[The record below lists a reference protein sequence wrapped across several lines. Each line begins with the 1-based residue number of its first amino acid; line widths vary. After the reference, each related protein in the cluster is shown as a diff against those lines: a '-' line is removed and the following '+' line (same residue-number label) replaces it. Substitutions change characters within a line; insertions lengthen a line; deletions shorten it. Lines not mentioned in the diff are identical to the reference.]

1 MKRYKLILFFNIF
14 ILLTVFAQKIEN
26 LVELKQQSENRLF
39 HRLDKAPRT
48 PAFASEGYW
57 VWGSSIVKGD
67 DGKYHMFV
75 SRFPKKLLRYVSS
88 LILTHTVFGRVSAFC
103 L

>member
-14 ILLTVFAQKIEN
+14 ILLTASAQKIEN

-48 PAFASEGYW
+48 PPLHPKVIGY
-57 VWGSSIVKGD
+57 G
-67 DGKYHMFV
+67 
-75 SRFPKKLLRYVSS
+75 
-88 LILTHTVFGRVSAFC
+88 AAQ
-103 L
+103 

>member
-14 ILLTVFAQKIEN
+14 ILLTASAQKIEN

-39 HRLDKAPRT
+39 HRLHKAPRT

-57 VWGSSIVKGD
+57 VWGSTILKFNNA
-67 DGKYHMFV
+67 KITI
-75 SRFPKKLLRYVSS
+75 SS
-88 LILTHTVFGRVSAFC
+88 GMDGRV
-103 L
+103 